1 MQDNDRKVLS
11 TKISISIIVSENK
24 HSSISVYQKKDTLAF
39 DLYRLVSTC
48 IDMYRLVSTWIKFD
62 KMK

>member
-48 IDMYRLVSTWIKFD
+48 IDLYRHVSTCID
-62 KMK
+62 LDQV